1 MPLETFPSYDFPLW
15 GNTPDSTESG
25 GAEILPGNI
34 DMPFGENYFG
44 TGDSSGD
51 KFQSNNV
58 IPQPAFTLGTV
69 ANDFI
74 GGTKTIISK
83 PITAATGFFSGI
95 VDSVKGTVRN
105 TYFYLIGGIAI
116 VGILAIVLLGAS
128 SRFMGKM
135 EGN

>member
-15 GNTPDSTESG
+15 GNTPESTESG
-25 GAEILPGNI
+25 GAESGGNI

-51 KFQSNNV
+51 MFRTNNT
-58 IPQPAFTLGTV
+58 IPVPAFNLGIV
-69 ANDFI
+69 ASDFI
-74 GGTKTIISK
+74 GGAGSVASK
-83 PITAATGFFSGI
+83 PIEAVKGVFSGI

-105 TYFYLIGGIAI
+105 TYFYLIGGVAI
-116 VGILAIVLLGAS
+116 IGILAIVLLGAS
-128 SRFMGKM
+128 TRFMGKM

>member
-15 GNTPDSTESG
+15 GNTPESTESG
-25 GAEILPGNI
+25 GAEPTGNI
-34 DMPFGENYFG
+34 DMPFGENYYG

-51 KFQSNNV
+51 KFQTNNV

-74 GGTKTIISK
+74 GGTKAIVSK
-83 PITAATGFFSGI
+83 PITAATGFFSGMF
-95 VDSVKGTVRN
+95 DKLTSGVRN

-116 VGILAIVLLGAS
+116 VGILAIVVLGAS

>member
-15 GNTPDSTESG
+15 GNTPESTESG
-25 GAEILPGNI
+25 GAALSGNI

-44 TGDSSGD
+44 TGDSSGEIF
-51 KFQSNNV
+51 KTSSV
-58 IPQPAFTLGTV
+58 IPPPPFTLGIV

-74 GGTKTIISK
+74 GGAGAIVSK
-83 PITAATGFFSGI
+83 PVEAAKGFISGI
-95 VDSVKGTVRN
+95 VDSAKSTVRN